1 MESVQNPG
9 HPVGADTVHL
19 LTVDAKPDLLSSIP
33 AALRQRPMTVS
44 HAHGV
49 EATLHRLRNDKVD
62 LVIADIDT
70 PDPSDVE
77 LLRRIRLESPST
89 KVFVISTGRD
99 QRTIAALLRQ
109 RAYLVMI
116 RPVVPV
122 RLLDA
127 IEHSIGVTN
136 WEDDVELLSG
146 TSEWF
151 QIRIACKLQ
160 AAERAAEIF
169 REVPPD
175 LQDAGLDEFATAF
188 RELLMN
194 AIEHG
199 ARSDPQM
206 SIYVNFVRTAVA
218 SVLYIRDP
226 GPGFSMGQLDHAAV
240 SNPDGTLTHAT
251 VREQLGIRPGGF
263 GILMAQNMVD
273 ELIYSERGNEVIL
286 IKHNRPPET

>member
-1 MESVQNPG
+1 MDQR
-9 HPVGADTVHL
+9 TVTV
-19 LTVDAKPDLLSSIP
+19 LTVDAKADLL
-33 AALRQRPMTVS
+33 AAMPPSLRQHSMEVV
-44 HAHGV
+44 HATGID
-49 EATLHRLRNDKVD
+49 ATLERLRRGKIDV
-62 LVIADIDT
+62 VIADIDT

-77 LLRRIRLESPST
+77 LLRRIRAESPAT

-116 RPVVPV
+116 RPVATI

-127 IEHSIGVTN
+127 IEQALEVTD
-136 WEDDVELLSG
+136 WEGDVELLSG
-146 TSEWF
+146 TDVWF
-151 QIRIACKLQ
+151 QLRIACKLQ

-175 LQDAGLDEFATAF
+175 REEAGLDEFSTAF

-199 ARSDPQM
+199 ARNDPRL
-206 SIYVNFVRTAVA
+206 SIFVNFVRTEVA

-226 GPGFSMGQLDHAAV
+226 GPGFSMAGLDHAAV
-240 SNPDGTLTHAT
+240 ANPDGTLAHAE

-263 GILMAQNMVD
+263 GILMARNMVD
-273 ELIYSERGNEVIL
+273 ELIYSERGNEVIM
-286 IKHNRPPET
+286 IKHRKR